1 MKVTCISN
9 CHRSFAIIQDI
20 VQFFKRSSESFRN
33 ARRKLHNILTGE
45 NIITEPPKGGSAR
58 QFGTIAFGAACVLY
72 NWGNEIN
79 AYYKKSQMRRQRVR
93 DWVSVEFICS
103 TIDGLTLIAIVHL
116 VPLNVFF
123 VITTFFGKHV
133 KKILLFMLDLQL
145 HKTFLFTEYLVK
157 TILCK
162 YVNDIISDY
171 LVCFIK
177 NSFLV

>member
-1 MKVTCISN
+1 M
-9 CHRSFAIIQDI
+9 
-20 VQFFKRSSESFRN
+20 
-33 ARRKLHNILTGE
+33 
-45 NIITEPPKGGSAR
+45 
-58 QFGTIAFGAACVLY
+58 
-72 NWGNEIN
+72 
-79 AYYKKSQMRRQRVR
+79 
-93 DWVSVEFICS
+93 EFICS